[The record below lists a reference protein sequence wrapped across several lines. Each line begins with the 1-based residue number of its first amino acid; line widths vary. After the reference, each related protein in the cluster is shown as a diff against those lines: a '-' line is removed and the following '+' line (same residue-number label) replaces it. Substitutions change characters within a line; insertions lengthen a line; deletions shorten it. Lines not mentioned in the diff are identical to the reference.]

1 MIFYHVN
8 SKEFEITEANMLN
21 DDDLNRYARQVIIP
35 NFDENGQEKLLN
47 TKCLIVG
54 AGGLGCPVGL
64 YTSAAGF
71 GYIEIWDEDTIEIT
85 NLNRQIAHKTNKIG
99 YNKAENLAKEC
110 LKINPNITVKFQSSN
125 FDISKDINIFDI
137 IFDCSDNQETK
148 YALNYLSHKHKK
160 ILISGSAVQM
170 EGQLSV
176 LKSGLNNTLPCYECI
191 FPKTSEKAP
200 ITNCREAGIIGSIT
214 AFIASMQVSEAIKE
228 IALLNYPSIAGYLIL
243 YDGFSQSLD
252 KIKITKKNNCLI
264 CSN

>member
-1 MIFYHVN
+1 
-8 SKEFEITEANMLN
+8 MLN

-64 YTSAAGF
+64 YASAAGF
-71 GYIEIWDEDTIEIT
+71 GYIEIWDEDIIDVT
-85 NLNRQIAHKTNKIG
+85 NLNRQIAHKNNRVG
-99 YNKAENLAKEC
+99 HNKAKNLAKEC
-110 LKINPNITVKFQSSN
+110 SEINPNISVEFKLKN
-125 FDISKDINIFDI
+125 LNISTNVRSFDI

-148 YALNYLSHKHKK
+148 YALNYLSHKYNK
-160 ILISGSAVQM
+160 ILISGSAIQM

-176 LKSGLNNTLPCYECI
+176 WKSGLNNTLPCYECV
-191 FPKTSEKAP
+191 FPKTIEKAP
-200 ITNCREAGIIGSIT
+200 ITNCREAGIIGPIT
-214 AFIASMQVSEAIKE
+214 GFIGSMQVNEAIKE
-228 IALLNYPSIAGYLIL
+228 IALFNYPSMAGYLFL

-252 KIKITKKNNCLI
+252 KIKIIKNNDCPI

>member
-1 MIFYHVN
+1 MSCASVRSPTF
-8 SKEFEITEANMLN
+8 
-21 DDDLNRYARQVIIP
+21 
-35 NFDENGQEKLLN
+35 
-47 TKCLIVG
+47 
-54 AGGLGCPVGL
+54 
-64 YTSAAGF
+64 
-71 GYIEIWDEDTIEIT
+71 IEIWDDDIIEIT
-85 NLNRQIAHKTNKIG
+85 NLNRQIAHKTNDIG

-110 LKINPNITVKFQSSN
+110 LKINPNITVRFQSSN

-148 YALNYLSHKHKK
+148 YALNYLSHKHRK

-252 KIKITKKNNCLI
+252 KIKVTKKNNCLI
-264 CSN
+264 CSNYYFKKC